1 MDHLQNLQLGDLWKP
16 AYYGNL
22 FNSKKHDFHNFP
34 NQIGWTLS
42 NDTLE
47 FETETDI
54 SFNKF
59 LQSWLFF
66 GLLSTILGKPAKTL
80 SETLVSEAGYINTSR
95 LNGYLED
102 WRNDVAQQKPHTRSL
117 RMIRAQ
123 IALDKA
129 RHIVTEYCSDDGKKI
144 KPEGHPCHVHPYLG
158 LSMMVLG
165 ETLTNAKSKIV
176 EKVGFNIHGWHGD
189 AMEGWGTPS
198 CVLETMKRNGWCRK
212 LVEILKLQ
220 LRSHATSLLAAYA
233 SHVQTDAVTSYL
245 IEGHKDC
252 TKEKCGIK
260 VRGTDGKYVTQHQPL
275 CRRHPKHPL
284 TSNDENLCWQM
295 GPEIGEVVE
304 LISHHRVP
312 LMEYDRDD
320 GAVRVVGYKPYMPY
334 ATLSHVWS
342 DGYGNPESNKLWKC
356 QLDFFDD
363 LIKEAHEESRSGE
376 KRLFWIDTL
385 AVPIHEQYKAQRRI
399 AVRQIHGVYTNARY
413 TVVIDKGLG
422 QMLPADSYEG
432 TAMRILASG
441 WMRRLWTLQEA
452 YLSRRLYFA
461 FAPGGPREKRLK
473 NLEDLEEM
481 YPKASDIL
489 TSNIPSAARNYFHN
503 LLGND
508 RRARINELPAGNGTD
523 ILASVWRAARWR
535 VSPTHDLQ
543 FVVLTQ
549 LQTTNHQEHETL
561 ALATLLNL
569 DYQNTKF
576 QDAGLIKDAAKVED
590 DQLQGMMIDLWKLLD
605 KTCPGSI
612 PPGIIF
618 LPGEKLKD
626 PSFGWA
632 PKTWLS
638 NEELEYPDPL
648 SSMVGAA
655 KLVPEGLLVQYPGFV
670 LHAQSRRAI
679 LGDNENSFHFPS
691 DSTLLEWYGVELVGL
706 RSNPP
711 IGVQKD
717 EKQLAIIL
725 CRPKPKEIPEIALL
739 VEIEEIIV
747 QRSFNDKQHRSTI
760 YHVSYDW
767 RVKIWRETNTDL
779 LSKWRDYITAS
790 IDHDEK
796 IATGDSEHEDKMIC
810 GEALDSDQRWY
821 VGGRPPPR
829 KTETEKMEE
838 EVKKLATHKMAE
850 TVQIAAEVGL
860 TLPKANAPEVKK
872 TVPFTI
878 NGLGGPGRTS
888 FSRPTY
894 TVTSPRPTAN
904 NGSTSVTSQ
913 VISVQ
918 TSQGDSSAPQ
928 QQYPV
933 QPPALAQ
940 TTIPAYH
947 QVFMAQPPD
956 GLQAATPRGAR
967 SRSVSAASS
976 SSYNTQPP
984 STGQHHPH
992 GSSPSL
998 SVQTLGTSPL
1008 AEREASPSP
1017 RSRLPVPTKPVK
1029 IANGSAVNGSANGR
1043 AA

>member
-1 MDHLQNLQLGDLWKP
+1 MNHLENLQLGDLWKP
-16 AYYGNL
+16 RYYGNL
-22 FNSKKHDFHNFP
+22 FNSRQHDFHNFP

-80 SETLVSEAGYINTSR
+80 SETLKSDAGFINTSR
-95 LNGYLED
+95 LNGYLEE
-102 WRNDVAQQKPHTRSL
+102 WRADVAAQDTHSRSL

-123 IALDKA
+123 VALDKA
-129 RHIVTEYCSDDGKKI
+129 RHIVTEYCSEDGKKV

-158 LSMMVLG
+158 LSLMVLG

-176 EKVGFNIHGWHGD
+176 EKVGFNIRGWHGD

-198 CVLETMKRNGWCRK
+198 CVLETMHREGWCRK
-212 LVEILKLQ
+212 LVEILRLQ
-220 LRSHATSLLAAYA
+220 LRSHATSILAAYS
-233 SHVQTDAVTSYL
+233 SHFQTEARASYL

-252 TKEKCGIK
+252 TEEKCK
-260 VRGTDGKYVTQHQPL
+260 LRFVGTNGEYETQHQL
-275 CRRHPKHPL
+275 TCRSHRRHPEHSKDDQ
-284 TSNDENLCWQM
+284 SCKMM
-295 GPEIGEVVE
+295 GPDIDQVVE
-304 LISHHRVP
+304 LIKNHRVP
-312 LMEYDRDD
+312 LLEYDKYSGKVD
-320 GAVRVVGYKPYMPY
+320 VVEHEPYMPY
-334 ATLSHVWS
+334 ATISHVWS
-342 DGYGNPESNKLWKC
+342 DGYGNPKDNMLWKC
-356 QLDFFDD
+356 QLDFFDE
-363 LIKEAHEESRSGE
+363 LFNEAHKESRSGE
-376 KRLFWIDTL
+376 RRLFWIDTL
-385 AVPIHEQYKAQRRI
+385 AIPIHEKDKDERRI
-399 AVRQIHGVYTNARY
+399 AVRQIHQVYTNARY

-461 FAPGGPREKRLK
+461 FASPGDGEKRLK

-489 TSNIPSAARNYFHN
+489 TSNIPSAARTYFHN

-535 VSPTHDLQ
+535 
-543 FVVLTQ
+543 
-549 LQTTNHQEHETL
+549 TTNHQEHETL

-569 DYQNTKF
+569 EYKNTKF
-576 QDAGLIKDAAKVED
+576 QDAGLIKKAAKVEE

-632 PKTWLS
+632 PKTWMS

-648 SSMVGAA
+648 TNMVGAA

-670 LHAQSRRAI
+670 LHAQNRASI
-679 LGDNENSFHFPS
+679 LRVNESSFHFPS
-691 DSTLLEWYGVELVGL
+691 DSTLLEWYGVELTGL
-706 RSNPP
+706 RNNPP
-711 IGVQKD
+711 KGNEKD

-739 VEIEEIIV
+739 VEIEEKIV
-747 QRSFNDKQHRSTI
+747 QRSFSDKHHHSVI
-760 YHVSYDW
+760 YHVSYDQ
-767 RVKIWRETNTDL
+767 RVKIWRETNGDL
-779 LSKWRDYITAS
+779 LSKWRDYITTS
-790 IDHDEK
+790 IDLDEK
-796 IATGDSEHEDKMIC
+796 KVSGDPKREDNMIC

-821 VGGRPPPR
+821 VGGRPLPDNIDVKPV
-829 KTETEKMEE
+829 EQ
-838 EVKKLATHKMAE
+838 EVKK
-850 TVQIAAEVGL
+850 
-860 TLPKANAPEVKK
+860 
-872 TVPFTI
+872 VPAQKVTEPGHIPVDSGQSRTSKPVVRGVRKNTPFMMG
-878 NGLGGPGRTS
+878 GLGGPKS
-888 FSRPTY
+888 SSLRPNSVPSTRA
-894 TVTSPRPTAN
+894 TPTA
-904 NGSTSVTSQ
+904 V
-913 VISVQ
+913 
-918 TSQGDSSAPQ
+918 AAAHH
-928 QQYPV
+928 
-933 QPPALAQ
+933 ALAQ
-940 TTIPAYH
+940 TSEPLSVQH
-947 QVFMAQPPD
+947 PD
-956 GLQAATPRGAR
+956 STHTPMRGRNTR
-967 SRSVSAASS
+967 SRSTSAVSSNSTAS
-976 SSYNTQPP
+976 Q
-984 STGQHHPH
+984 STSTPQHRV

-998 SVQTLGTSPL
+998 AVQSPNTSP
-1008 AEREASPSP
+1008 AGENEHSPLRGSG
-1017 RSRLPVPTKPVK
+1017 SRIPVAKAGGKAVNGGSAGSTT
-1029 IANGSAVNGSANGR
+1029 NGSAK
-1043 AA
+1043 